1 MTSPLRQIERLEVG
15 EHLRALR
22 EACERNILTRFVEAR
37 PELVDLGIRVR
48 AFDRVVGLPL
58 ENFDDGAV
66 LRTHRLSGPL
76 RDEFLSAEHGH
87 MVAHAIEK
95 LSLLP
100 RMRPVCRER
109 NDAHCRSPRRADS
122 AGAFAYPGA
131 QRARASRAERREC
144 REDSV
149 FLTVLLAIRPS
160 RHAR

>member
-58 ENFDDGAV
+58 EDFDDGAV

-87 MVAHAIEK
+87 MVAHAIEQ
-95 LSLLP
+95 LCLLP
-100 RMRPVCRER
+100 RVHR
-109 NDAHCRSPRRADS
+109 
-122 AGAFAYPGA
+122 G
-131 QRARASRAERREC
+131 RARPAPNDESAVKTAYSSPFAWRYGRPAMRALFSEETKRRMW
-144 REDSV
+144 
-149 FLTVLLAIRPS
+149 
-160 RHAR
+160 